1 MGMLMLSSEHLC
13 TSPETTSM
21 KLPKC
26 LVTLPEQPEDN
37 LHHAEDAHASE
48 QAKGPT

>member
-21 KLPKC
+21 ELTKF
-26 LVTLPEQPEDN
+26 LVTLPEEPEDN
-37 LHHAEDAHASE
+37 LHHAKDAHTSE